1 MTKSHPTAVILA
13 CLVAFVASLAAS
25 LLLGAANLSEL
36 DPEQAR
42 TILFSIRMPRTL
54 VAALCG
60 GALAAAG
67 AASQGLF
74 RNGLA
79 SPSILGTEAG
89 GACGAALLFYA
100 GAATWHW
107 LTLPLAAFAGCLVAT
122 TGIFAVASR
131 LRTPTLEFLLLV
143 GFAFNALASALTSL
157 VVSLTL
163 EDYQKAQGVMHW
175 LLGGFDGKGF
185 EHVAMAVPPMVLG
198 LIWITTLAPRL
209 DVLSL
214 GEHQASNLSI
224 DLRTLRRGAIASTAL
239 LVGTAVAVAGAVPF
253 VGLVVPHFTRLLVGP
268 RHRRLILVS
277 ALNGMTL
284 MLVADLV
291 ARTVRAPAE
300 LQVGILTSLLGAP
313 FFLWLLWSSHR
324 KGAAA

>member
-1 MTKSHPTAVILA
+1 MKQASPLPVV
-13 CLVAFVASLAAS
+13 LVAVVAFLAALAAS
-25 LLLGAANLSEL
+25 LLLGAANLAEL
-36 DPEQAR
+36 DPEQAK
-42 TILFSIRMPRTL
+42 TILLSIRLPRTL

-67 AASQGLF
+67 ATSQGLF

-107 LTLPLAAFAGCLVAT
+107 LTLPVAAFTGCLIT
-122 TGIFAVASR
+122 TAGIFAVASR
-131 LRTPTLEFLLLV
+131 LRTPNLEFLLLV

-157 VVSLTL
+157 IVSLTL
-163 EDYQKAQGVMHW
+163 EDYQKAHGVMHW

-185 EHVAMAVPPMVLG
+185 EHVAMAVPPLLFGIFWM
-198 LIWITTLAPRL
+198 TRLAPRL
-209 DVLSL
+209 DVLAL
-214 GEHQASNLSI
+214 GEHQASNLSVDI
-224 DLRTLRRGAIASTAL
+224 RALRRGAIASTAL

-268 RHRRLILVS
+268 THRRLILVS

-313 FFLWLLWSSHR
+313 FFLWLLWANHEGRR
-324 KGAAA
+324 KV

>member
-1 MTKSHPTAVILA
+1 MTKKTGAVLLLCFA
-13 CLVAFVASLAAS
+13 VFGVSLAAS
-25 LLLGAANLSEL
+25 LLLGAANLSAL
-36 DPEQAR
+36 DSDQAQ
-42 TILFSIRMPRTL
+42 IIFWSIRLPRTL

-67 AASQGLF
+67 ATSQGLF

-89 GACGAALLFYA
+89 GACGAALVFYV

-107 LTLPLAAFAGCLVAT
+107 LTLPIAAFLGCLIAT
-122 TGIFAVASR
+122 VGIFAVASR
-131 LRTPTLEFLLLV
+131 LRTPNLEFLLLV
-143 GFAFNALASALTSL
+143 GFAFNALASAMTSL

-175 LLGGFDGKGF
+175 LLGGFDGKGY
-185 EHVAMAVPPMVLG
+185 EHVWMALVPMIPGLYWMVR
-198 LIWITTLAPRL
+198 LAPKL
-209 DVLSL
+209 DVLAL

-224 DLRTLRRGAIASTAL
+224 DLRSLRRSAIASMAL

-268 RHRRLILVS
+268 KHRSLILVS
-277 ALNGMTL
+277 ALNGMSL
-284 MLVADLV
+284 MLIADLV

-313 FFLWLLWSSHR
+313 FFLWLLWSSHNR
-324 KGAAA
+324 GAA

>member
-1 MTKSHPTAVILA
+1 MKRFSPSLVILVSA
-13 CLVAFVASLAAS
+13 LCFLAALAAS
-25 LLLGAANLSEL
+25 LLLGAADLSTL
-36 DPEQAR
+36 DAEQAR
-42 TILFSIRMPRTL
+42 TILFSIRTPRTL

-67 AASQGLF
+67 GASQGLF
-74 RNGLA
+74 RNSLA

-89 GACGAALLFYA
+89 GACGAALLFYT

-107 LTLPLAAFAGCLVAT
+107 LTLPAAAITGCLIAT
-122 TGIFAVASR
+122 AGIFAVASR
-131 LRTPTLEFLLLV
+131 LRTPNLEFLLLV

-157 VVSLTL
+157 IVSLTL
-163 EDYQKAQGVMHW
+163 EDYQKAHGIMRW

-185 EHVAMAVPPMVLG
+185 EHVAMALPSLVVGLVWMVR
-198 LIWITTLAPRL
+198 LAPRL
-209 DVLSL
+209 DVLAL
-214 GEHQASNLSI
+214 GEQQAANLSV
-224 DLRTLRRGAIASTAL
+224 DVRGLRRGAIASSAL

-268 RHRRLILVS
+268 SHRRLILVS

-313 FFLWLLWSSHR
+313 FFLWLLRSSHER
-324 KGAAA
+324 RGMG